1 MEGHE
6 QMKFSELKGRA
17 VVSLE
22 DARKVGEVE
31 DILLDP
37 HSRRTSGIKVK
48 TGLFSPPVVVP
59 VEQVKGVGPDAITF
73 TPRVE
78 REQGVK
84 VERVE
89 AEAGAQ
95 VQAQAQAQVP
105 PAPAERPAPQ
115 ATDADEAAG
124 RSISLTGMLGDKV
137 LTDTGTLLGE
147 VQDVL
152 IDPATLTV
160 TGLVVGTG
168 GLFARSRDIPLSSE
182 VRYGDKL
189 ITVPAPLS
197 ESPDGNT
204 T

>member
-89 AEAGAQ
+89 AEAS
-95 VQAQAQAQVP
+95 AQAHVQ
-105 PAPAERPAPQ
+105 PANAERPAPQ
-115 ATDADEAAG
+115 APDADEAAG

-152 IDPATLTV
+152 IDPATLAV

-197 ESPDGNT
+197 ESPDSNT